1 MTSMKSAGPFV
12 ELDVGKIQGLTVE
25 LNSTFKV
32 EIFYGVPFA
41 EPPVGDNRFEVSLCL
56 LNHLFIICFSCPCP

>member
-1 MTSMKSAGPFV
+1 MSNIKGTDPII

-25 LNSTFKV
+25 LNSSHKI

-41 EPPVGDNRFEVSLCL
+41 EPPVGDYRFEV
-56 LNHLFIICFSCPCP
+56 